1 MALRAEQAGI
11 ELSVSIAPELPEIV
25 ADERAL
31 RQVVINLL
39 SNAIK
44 FTERGGTIKVAAR
57 VERDTLALTVADS
70 GIGISESD
78 LKQIGNPFFQASSSY
93 NRPYEGT
100 GLGLSVV
107 KGLID
112 LHGGRLKI
120 ESRLGEG
127 TRVTV
132 LLPLVCKTAP
142 AKSENI
148 VEVFPAISA
157 GTEAKRMKRRA

>member
-1 MALRAEQAGI
+1 MEGN
-11 ELSVSIAPELPEIV
+11 S
-25 ADERAL
+25 
-31 RQVVINLL
+31 
-39 SNAIK
+39 
-44 FTERGGTIKVAAR
+44 F
-57 VERDTLALTVADS
+57 ALTVADS

-112 LHGGRLKI
+112 LHGGRLRI

-127 TRVTV
+127 TKVTV
-132 LLPLVCKTAP
+132 LLPLVCKAMP
-142 AKSENI
+142 AKALSKIEI
-148 VEVFPAISA
+148 FPVAFNNPQTKNEA
-157 GTEAKRMKRRA
+157 GNEPPRAKRRA